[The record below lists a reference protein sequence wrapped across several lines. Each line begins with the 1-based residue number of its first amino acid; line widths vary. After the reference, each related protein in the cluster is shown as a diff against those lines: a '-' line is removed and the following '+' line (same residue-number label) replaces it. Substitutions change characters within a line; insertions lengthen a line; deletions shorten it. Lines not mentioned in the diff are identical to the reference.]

1 MREIGV
7 SSELLRVFPISA
19 ALSMFPPRS
28 PSLPPR
34 KRGPRDRGG
43 ADVTV
48 RSSVQMAVRRHD
60 TRVHAPFVSPAKA
73 GAQEPRWRRCYGADL
88 SAVGIPPARCSG
100 FLEKPAPSVL
110 RRLWW
115 FDVLLVAMQS
125 SVVPG
130 SWAPAILPGRENEG
144 QESGGPGTVVVR
156 LSRSGPQRSGPSV
169 GRAFRR
175 ALGF

>member
-28 PSLPPR
+28 PSFPPR
-34 KRGPRDRGG
+34 KRGPRNRGG
-43 ADVTV
+43 AAVTV
-48 RSSVQMAVRRHD
+48 RTSAQGAFRRHD
-60 TRVHAPFVSPAKA
+60 ARVHAPFVSPAKA
-73 GAQEPRWRRCYGADL
+73 GAQEPRWCGCHVADL
-88 SAVGIPPARCSG
+88 STTGFPLARCSG
-100 FLEKPAPSVL
+100 AFERPAPSVP

-115 FDVLLVAMQS
+115 FDVLLAAVQC

-144 QESGGPGTVVVR
+144 
-156 LSRSGPQRSGPSV
+156 
-169 GRAFRR
+169 
-175 ALGF
+175 

>member
-19 ALSMFPPRS
+19 ALSMFPPRA
-28 PSLPPR
+28 PSGPPPQ
-34 KRGPRDRGG
+34 RGPRARGG
-43 ADVTV
+43 ADVTE
-48 RSSVQMAVRRHD
+48 RTSVQWAFRRHD
-60 TRVHAPFVSPAKA
+60 TRVHAPFVSPAKT
-73 GAQEPRWRRCYGADL
+73 GAQDPRWRRCYGADL

-125 SVVPG
+125 SVVRVSRRSSEIRG
-130 SWAPAILPGRENEG
+130 
-144 QESGGPGTVVVR
+144 VR
-156 LSRSGPQRSGPSV
+156 TRGLSIHS
-169 GRAFRR
+169 
-175 ALGF
+175 